1 MRNDEETEGDGH
13 CGESAVSRYMEAA
26 EEIQGCGLE
35 HGAFGVAGEEQV

>member
-13 CGESAVSRYMEAA
+13 CGESVISRYMETA

-35 HGAFGVAGEEQV
+35 SGAVRTAGTQQV